1 MVCVRWGK
9 KRDERTEGQGDS
21 RIRKFDCH
29 ERVFYSNWTLYPDYI
44 SLDSVCLNF
53 CFPKIQ
59 YHMSRLVER
68 VPLGA
73 GDAWRLNCLLP
84 LSSTFKVLTFGTQMH
99 CAHNFVW
106 NIKNNFQ
113 EGETIELNAKP
124 YFVSSSESSWSE
136 QWSFFPP
143 HSLRVWTNT
152 PCQTPTAIGCFPG
165 KDKVWAEF
173 ESNLWPEISPSSSVD
188 RGWGSG

>member
-1 MVCVRWGK
+1 MATLSTTIPATMLATLSATLSTTMSATQSAIQSTTQSTTSSVTLSVTLLTSMPFGTITYQTMVCVGWGK

-99 CAHNFVW
+99 CAHNFV
-106 NIKNNFQ
+106 
-113 EGETIELNAKP
+113 
-124 YFVSSSESSWSE
+124 
-136 QWSFFPP
+136 
-143 HSLRVWTNT
+143 
-152 PCQTPTAIGCFPG
+152 
-165 KDKVWAEF
+165 
-173 ESNLWPEISPSSSVD
+173 
-188 RGWGSG
+188 